1 MLNKK
6 LAIEILNSAL
16 STGADF
22 AEIFY
27 ENSSNYSL
35 MIENDVVEQ
44 SHDSLNEGVGIRLLK
59 KLQCVYGY
67 TCDLSKKGL
76 LKLAKDLSSSFKDN
90 QTVFVKDLKV
100 KKYKT
105 INPIKIDYDS
115 VSREEKIALIRVGLD
130 ATKDYDP
137 RIIRRQGSFANNHRN
152 VVIYNSKGE
161 IIKTST
167 QYGRLLFMI
176 LASDGKSLEYGF
188 EGPGCQD
195 DINYF
200 KEKIDVKKIALNA
213 ARVAIQNLEAKECP
227 SGVMPVVLG
236 NGWGGVLF
244 HESCGH
250 PLEASSVSKGLSCFS
265 NKLGTKIASDVVSA
279 VDDSTIPNAWGSI
292 DYDDEGIKGEK
303 RQLIK
308 NGILTEY
315 MIDEFNGR
323 RMNSKANGACRR
335 QSFRYTPTSRMS
347 NTYIENGKST
357 PEEIIQATKL
367 GLYAVGFTG
376 GSVNPI
382 TGEFNF
388 SCSEAYIIRDG
399 KICEPVKGATLIGK
413 GNEILQKIDMVG
425 NDLAL
430 GQGMCGASSGSIR
443 VNVGQP
449 TLRISSITVGGRGG
463 ELK

>member
-1 MLNKK
+1 
-6 LAIEILNSAL
+6 
-16 STGADF
+16 
-22 AEIFY
+22 
-27 ENSSNYSL
+27 

-76 LKLAKDLSSSFKDN
+76 LKLAKDLSSSFQTN

-105 INPIKIDYDS
+105 INPIKIDYDC
-115 VSREEKIALIRVGLD
+115 VSREEKIALIRLGLD

-137 RIIRRQGSFANNHRN
+137 RIIRRQGSFTNNHRN

-250 PLEASSVSKGLSCFS
+250 PLEASSVLTTVCH
-265 NKLGTKIASDVVSA
+265 
-279 VDDSTIPNAWGSI
+279 IPF
-292 DYDDEGIKGEK
+292 
-303 RQLIK
+303 L
-308 NGILTEY
+308 
-315 MIDEFNGR
+315 
-323 RMNSKANGACRR
+323 
-335 QSFRYTPTSRMS
+335 
-347 NTYIENGKST
+347 
-357 PEEIIQATKL
+357 
-367 GLYAVGFTG
+367 
-376 GSVNPI
+376 
-382 TGEFNF
+382 
-388 SCSEAYIIRDG
+388 
-399 KICEPVKGATLIGK
+399 
-413 GNEILQKIDMVG
+413 
-425 NDLAL
+425 
-430 GQGMCGASSGSIR
+430 
-443 VNVGQP
+443 
-449 TLRISSITVGGRGG
+449 
-463 ELK
+463 